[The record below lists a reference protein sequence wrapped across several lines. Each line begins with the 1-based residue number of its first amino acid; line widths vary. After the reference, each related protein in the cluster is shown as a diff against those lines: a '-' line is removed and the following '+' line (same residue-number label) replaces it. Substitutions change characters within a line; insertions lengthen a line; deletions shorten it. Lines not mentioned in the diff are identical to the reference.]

1 MAFTTISNMFG
12 ASPIRPL
19 QKHMESVQ
27 TCISQ
32 LMPFFDAVLAGD
44 WDEARK
50 QQAEISRLENAADD
64 LKRELRLNMPRS
76 LFMAMSRRDLLEVLT
91 MQDKIANK
99 AKDIAGLITGREM
112 SFPTD
117 FGPLLKD
124 FIARSIDASAQ
135 AQKAINELDELV
147 ETGFRGNEVQLV
159 EAMIHKLD
167 EIESDT
173 DTIQIKIRST
183 LFAMFAIETELNP
196 VEVMFLYRIIDW
208 IGDLGD
214 LAQRVGSRLEL
225 MLAR

>member
-1 MAFTTISNMFG
+1 VAFTTISNMFG